1 MKDGTLSTPLAAIL
15 PLQVDGL
22 GFRANG
28 QALLR
33 DVSFTVTQGRRV
45 VLMGPNGAGKS
56 LTLRLCHGLERP
68 SAGHVAWQGSDAANA
83 RHHQAM
89 VFQRPILLRRSAGA
103 NIDYALAVRGVPSAE
118 RPGRVRAALAGVG
131 LEAIADRPARVLSG
145 GERQLLAL
153 ARAAALKPE
162 MLFLDEPTASLA
174 PAAARRVEAAIQ
186 QIHQGGATLLMT
198 THDLGQARRLADE
211 ILFLHEGRLVERGPA
226 AEFFAAPKTPE
237 AQAYI
242 NGELL

>member
-1 MKDGTLSTPLAAIL
+1 MKDGTLSAIL

-28 QALLR
+28 QVLLR
-33 DVSFTVTQGRRV
+33 DVSFTVNRGRRV

-56 LTLRLCHGLERP
+56 LTLRLCHGLEAP
-68 SAGHVAWQGSDAANA
+68 SSGQVRWRGANGA
-83 RHHQAM
+83 DPRTHQAM
-89 VFQRPILLRRSAGA
+89 VFQRPILLRRSAAA
-103 NIDYALAVRGVPSAE
+103 NIDYALAVRGAPAAE
-118 RPGRVRAALAGVG
+118 RPGRVRAALALVG
-131 LEAIADRPARVLSG
+131 LEALADRPARVLSG

-162 MLFLDEPTASLA
+162 MVFLDEPTASLA
-174 PAAARRVEAAIQ
+174 PAAAKRVEAAIR
-186 QIHQGGATLLMT
+186 QIHQDGATLLMT

-211 ILFLHEGRLVERGPA
+211 ILFLHDGRLIEHGPA
-226 AEFFAAPKTPE
+226 ADFFAAPKTPE
-237 AQAYI
+237 ARAYL